1 MGTERLLTYPLNMV
15 TPSTEEEAEEEVEV
29 EEDENGFMKDKQRE

>member
-1 MGTERLLTYPLNMV
+1 MV
-15 TPSTEEEAEEEVEV
+15 TPSTEEEAEVEVEV